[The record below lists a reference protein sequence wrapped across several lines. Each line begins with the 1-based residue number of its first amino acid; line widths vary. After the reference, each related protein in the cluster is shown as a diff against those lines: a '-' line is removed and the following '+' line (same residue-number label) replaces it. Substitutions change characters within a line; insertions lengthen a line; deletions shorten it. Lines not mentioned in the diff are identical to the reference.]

1 MKRIHIEALFALL
14 VVFVTIINLILFK
27 GSVLSLY
34 LLVIAV
40 IIQSFGALIAAADS
54 QMIKEE

>member
-14 VVFVTIINLILFK
+14 VVFVTIINLILFN

-54 QMIKEE
+54 QMKKEE

>member
-14 VVFVTIINLILFK
+14 VVFVTIINLILFN

-40 IIQSFGALIAAADS
+40 IIQSFGALLAAADT

>member
-14 VVFVTIINLILFK
+14 VVFVTIINLILFN

-34 LLVIAV
+34 LLIIAV
-40 IIQSFGALIAAADS
+40 IIQFFGTLVAAADS
-54 QMIKEE
+54 QMKKEE

>member
-14 VVFVTIINLILFK
+14 VVFVTIMNLILFN

-40 IIQSFGALIAAADS
+40 IIQFFGTLVAAADS

>member
-1 MKRIHIEALFALL
+1 MKRICIEAFLALL
-14 VVFVTIINLILFK
+14 VVFVTIINLILFN

-34 LLVIAV
+34 LLIIAV
-40 IIQSFGALIAAADS
+40 IIQFFGTLVAAADS